1 MIDQQNILLPASLSL
16 APRSVRNWLKA
27 HARLLIQPEARAA
40 IKTLVSGVHE
50 TISRACL
57 WRWQLAPIPRGGNEP
72 YQFVYLGRRAQ
83 REQAVAQFL
92 RNTSKQDIS
101 GNSPLAKRACTVLIG
116 DLATPG
122 SLRVPIEIH
131 TAIPL
136 NRTIEEISSAYDH
149 SMRRVIRQEKSRSEV
164 RHVIDT
170 AAINNAERDM
180 LRPYA
185 AARYGQ
191 DAAQIN
197 ESMVQQIAVKHG
209 RLDVVYQEGK
219 AVSCHLGYG
228 STHQGR
234 KYWHGMRFGYSEAVF
249 SDPKRLF
256 RINSVN
262 SYLAIEW
269 AIENNY
275 DYYGF
280 GFSLGQPDDGL
291 LQWKRRRGAH
301 LDSSLKRDHFYVRL
315 PKTGA
320 AQLLWNSPLFDDKN
334 GFYDLHIGLPAQVTD
349 AEAID
354 RYLLIGFGGI
364 KTAYIHHARP
374 ISEALLAAL
383 QGLFSSYKSATAIKT
398 LSVSS

>member
-1 MIDQQNILLPASLSL
+1 M
-16 APRSVRNWLKA
+16 
-27 HARLLIQPEARAA
+27 
-40 IKTLVSGVHE
+40 
-50 TISRACL
+50 
-57 WRWQLAPIPRGGNEP
+57 
-72 YQFVYLGRRAQ
+72 
-83 REQAVAQFL
+83 AQFSQ
-92 RNTSKQDIS
+92 NTAKQYIS
-101 GNSPLAKRACTVLIG
+101 GNSASVKRASVVLIG
-116 DLATPG
+116 DFATPG

-164 RHVIDT
+164 RHVVDS

-185 AARYGQ
+185 AARYGR
-191 DAAQIN
+191 DAAQID
-197 ESMVQQIAVKHG
+197 ESVVQQIAVTHG

-219 AVSCHLGYG
+219 PVSCHLGYR

-234 KYWHGMRFGYSEAVF
+234 KYWHGMRFGYTEAVF

-269 AIENNY
+269 AINNNY

-315 PKTGA
+315 PKTGV
-320 AQLLWNSPLFDDKN
+320 AQLLWNTPLFDDKD
-334 GFYDLHIGLPAQVTD
+334 GSYDLHIGLPAQLSD

-364 KTAYIHHARP
+364 STVYVHHARP
-374 ISEALLAAL
+374 ISEALLAAFQNL
-383 QGLFSSYKSATAIKT
+383 YSSYNSATTIKT
-398 LSVSS
+398 LFVSS